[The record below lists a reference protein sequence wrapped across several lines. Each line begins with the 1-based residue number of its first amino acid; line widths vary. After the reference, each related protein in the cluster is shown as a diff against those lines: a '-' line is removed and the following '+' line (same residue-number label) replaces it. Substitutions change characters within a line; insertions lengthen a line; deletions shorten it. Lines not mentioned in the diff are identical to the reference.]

1 MIWARRCPII
11 KLLVTKYYPITFICS
26 FIWRIAIN
34 HITVLILIIQ
44 IGTVIDFKPFE
55 PFELLELFEL
65 LMGSYCHFYPHV
77 SAQLTPPCVDI
88 RCGYEFFNIIK
99 IRFYEIIFDAEHDKI
114 MQTAL
119 LRLQFW

>member
-1 MIWARRCPII
+1 MIWARCRPII
-11 KLLVTKYYPITFICS
+11 KLLVVKNCPIASCVFIR
-26 FIWRIAIN
+26 RIAIN

-44 IGTVIDFKPFE
+44 IGTVIDFELFE
-55 PFELLELFEL
+55 PFELFEL
-65 LMGSYCHFYPHV
+65 LMGSYCHLDPHV

-114 MQTAL
+114 MQTAF